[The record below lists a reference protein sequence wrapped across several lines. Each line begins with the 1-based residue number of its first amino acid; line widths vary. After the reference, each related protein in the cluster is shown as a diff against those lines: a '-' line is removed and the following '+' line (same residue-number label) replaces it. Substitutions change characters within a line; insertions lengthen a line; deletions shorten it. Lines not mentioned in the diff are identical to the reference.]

1 MFFLVMAGAYMAIA
15 IGKKLN
21 FLQSMKINCNQ
32 ISRNQNLNQNL
43 WFNQRFIAL
52 KIAAINWTQLQSKLS
67 SYNQILIVNKSL
79 MHKSQLL
86 TCIQI
91 PLNSLNVTK
100 NSFKLCYLD
109 ELNAANALGKK
120 LNLQENIFWLK

>member
-52 KIAAINWTQLQSKLS
+52 KIAAIN
-67 SYNQILIVNKSL
+67 
-79 MHKSQLL
+79 
-86 TCIQI
+86 
-91 PLNSLNVTK
+91 
-100 NSFKLCYLD
+100 
-109 ELNAANALGKK
+109 
-120 LNLQENIFWLK
+120 